1 MKYQKRDLAVHFEQS
16 SKPKRSK
23 YIIQREREGHAHR
36 LNEMHANWAWT
47 TAKPL

>member
-23 YIIQREREGHAHR
+23 YIIQRKRERYRAVERDGWRAM
-36 LNEMHANWAWT
+36 L
-47 TAKPL
+47 TA